1 MKQRRPKRK
10 NDEQKLGLVEDPLAA
25 MAMACV
31 HLADART
38 IAEQGGDGAELAAT
52 LRQVEQHV
60 TAAAR
65 GVLVWSEN
73 YPYRRVTP

>member
-1 MKQRRPKRK
+1 VQQRRPKRK
-10 NDEQKLGLVEDPLAA
+10 NDEKQLGLVEDPLAA

-38 IAEQGGDGAELAAT
+38 IAEHDGDREELAAT

-60 TAAAR
+60 SAAAR
-65 GVLVWSEN
+65 GVLEWSHN
-73 YPYRRVTP
+73 YPYRRIA